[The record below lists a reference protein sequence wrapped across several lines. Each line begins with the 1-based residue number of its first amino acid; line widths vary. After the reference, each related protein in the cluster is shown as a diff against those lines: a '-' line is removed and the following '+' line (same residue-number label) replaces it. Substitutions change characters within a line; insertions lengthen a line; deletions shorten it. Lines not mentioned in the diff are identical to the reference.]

1 MLECCFVMFLQ
12 DPRANCCPGSE
23 TVHVFILRQKIRISS
38 IFLRLHP
45 CHEEKSIKIIKIQY
59 FNWHHILFYVVK
71 FLHLQM
77 LSKEPDLI
85 ACLPFCVSFFALFSK
100 QWKHKWSEAVCV
112 PPFSNLHSPPPLKNT
127 ECITR
132 SSFSFRGQEK
142 LFIFC
147 CGNKANVTCCLL
159 WAS

>member
-1 MLECCFVMFLQ
+1 MFLQ

-112 PPFSNLHSPPPLKNT
+112 PPFSNLQPPHHSRILNALPEARLALGVR
-127 ECITR
+127 R
-132 SSFSFRGQEK
+132 SYLFSAVETK
-142 LFIFC
+142 LM
-147 CGNKANVTCCLL
+147 
-159 WAS
+159 